1 MNDTADVRRKRLL
14 FQCKHR
20 GSKEA
25 DILLGSFA
33 EAHVAALSEDQLK
46 RFEALLDN
54 SDSNIYAWITGRR
67 AVPAAFDTDVM
78 ALLKILVKKRIGP

>member
-1 MNDTADVRRKRLL
+1 MKETADVRRKRLL

-25 DILLGSFA
+25 DILLGSFT
-33 EAHVAALSEDQLK
+33 EAHVAKLSEDQLE

-54 SDSNIYAWITGRR
+54 ADSDIYAWITGRS

-78 ALLKILVKKRIGP
+78 ALLKTFMKNRI